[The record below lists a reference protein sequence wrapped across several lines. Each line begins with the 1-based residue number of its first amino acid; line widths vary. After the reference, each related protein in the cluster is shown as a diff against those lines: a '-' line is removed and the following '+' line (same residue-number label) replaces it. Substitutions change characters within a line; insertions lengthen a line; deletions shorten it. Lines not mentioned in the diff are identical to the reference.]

1 MVVRERERESERLR
15 ESAVDSQRMLDTMNS
30 DREALSRA
38 IAQNQQL
45 KSQLAELQE
54 AFVKMSQQ
62 NMQLA
67 TELETERGRVSQL
80 QTEVRTASLV
90 GGWTGGEDK
99 EEERADH
106 PHLSET
112 LKVRVSQSQSS
123 SCDLSLSLHRPQS

>member
-1 MVVRERERESERLR
+1 M
-15 ESAVDSQRMLDTMNS
+15 TS
-30 DREALSRA
+30 DRLTTIVLTQYQE
-38 IAQNQQL
+38 L
-45 KSQLAELQE
+45 KSQVGELQQSV
-54 AFVKMSQQ
+54 VKMSQQ

-90 GGWTGGEDK
+90 GGGTGGEDK

-123 SCDLSLSLHRPQS
+123 SCDLSLSTGHRARGGERQ